1 MKKIIFILIFLL
13 LTLFLFNPQEK
24 ELTLNNLPTLKNEL
38 TIPLADWQKLN
49 SDVIYL
55 LEFQNGEEVNS
66 IPVVY
71 KESDP
76 EFYFRKALDLSY
88 SSMGT
93 AFVDR
98 HSSLDSLNLIIN
110 AHSSKEKKSHF
121 TFLKKYADQ
130 AYFNQHSEFKLISS
144 DETYL
149 CTVLSFSEYDLS
161 QQETEYIWY
170 LNPKNKKDL
179 FNLLELTKPYQIHQ
193 NQVDFDFER
202 IITLVTCNMDKE
214 DSRYVLQA
222 SLKKE
227 EDDEKNN
234 LP

>member
-1 MKKIIFILIFLL
+1 MKKIIFIFIFLL
-13 LTLFLFNPQEK
+13 IALFLFIPQEK
-24 ELTLNNLPTLKNEL
+24 ELALSNLPTLKNDFTMTL
-38 TIPLADWQKLN
+38 TDWQKMN
-49 SDVIYL
+49 SDVVYL
-55 LEFQNGEEVNS
+55 LEFQNGEETNL

-93 AFVDR
+93 AFVDC

-110 AHSSKEKKSHF
+110 AHSSKEKESHF
-121 TFLKKYADQ
+121 TFFKKYVDQ
-130 AYFNQHSEFKLISS
+130 TYFNQHTEFKLVSS
-144 DETYL
+144 EETYL

-161 QQETEYIWY
+161 QPETEFIWY
-170 LNPKNKKDL
+170 LKPKNKKDL
-179 FNLLELTKPYQIHQ
+179 LNLLEFTKPYQIHQ
-193 NQVDFDFER
+193 NQVNFDFDR

-222 SLKKE
+222 VLKKE
-227 EDDEKNN
+227 EDYEKNN
-234 LP
+234 VS

>member
-1 MKKIIFILIFLL
+1 MKKIIFILIFLWL
-13 LTLFLFNPQEK
+13 ILFLSNSKEK
-24 ELTLNNLPTLKNEL
+24 ELTLSNLPTLKNDF
-38 TIPLADWQKLN
+38 TITLSDWQKMN
-49 SDVIYL
+49 NDVVYL
-55 LEFQNGEEVNS
+55 LEFQNGEETTS

-110 AHSSKEKKSHF
+110 AHSSKEKDSHF
-121 TFLKKYADQ
+121 TFLKNYVDQ

-161 QQETEYIWY
+161 QPETEYIWY
-170 LNPKNKKDL
+170 LKPKNKKDL
-179 FNLLELTKPYQIHQ
+179 LNLLKLTKPYQIHQ
-193 NQVDFDFER
+193 NQVDFNFDR

-214 DSRYVLQA
+214 NSRYVLQA
-222 SLKKE
+222 ILKKE
-227 EDDEKNN
+227 ENYEKNN
-234 LP
+234 LS